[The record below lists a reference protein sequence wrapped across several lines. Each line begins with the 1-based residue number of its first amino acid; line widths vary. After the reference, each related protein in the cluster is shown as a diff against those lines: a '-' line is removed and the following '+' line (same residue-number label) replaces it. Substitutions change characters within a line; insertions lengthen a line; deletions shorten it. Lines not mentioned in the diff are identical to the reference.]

1 MRSFIK
7 KFSETWDGIAVG
19 RLGRMIKQFDDASL
33 HVFTHH
39 VFPAAGFVV
48 DELPLQANDVA
59 EQTLGEAVLAKLGLR
74 LPAPMLEA
82 ARRQG
87 TYPLGLALAQV
98 VRSMVGERFDF
109 ERATTLREAL
119 DRVSRERFDVVILDI
134 GLPDGSGWGL
144 LPDIRARQPDASI
157 VILSGADTTAEEA
170 RRVEAVLLKSQV
182 SPKDL
187 IDALGSRIRSS
198 RPRRSKA

>member
-1 MRSFIK
+1 MPPIS
-7 KFSETWDGIAVG
+7 V
-19 RLGRMIKQFDDASL
+19 
-33 HVFTHH
+33 
-39 VFPAAGFVV
+39 GFV
-48 DELPLQANDVA
+48 N
-59 EQTLGEAVLAKLGLR
+59 
-74 LPAPMLEA
+74 LPAFALISFFTVLMAPVGA
-82 ARRQG
+82 ALWAHQ
-87 TYPLGLALAQV
+87 A
-98 VRSMVGERFDF
+98 
-109 ERATTLREAL
+109 
-119 DRVSRERFDVVILDI
+119 
-134 GLPDGSGWGL
+134 GWGL